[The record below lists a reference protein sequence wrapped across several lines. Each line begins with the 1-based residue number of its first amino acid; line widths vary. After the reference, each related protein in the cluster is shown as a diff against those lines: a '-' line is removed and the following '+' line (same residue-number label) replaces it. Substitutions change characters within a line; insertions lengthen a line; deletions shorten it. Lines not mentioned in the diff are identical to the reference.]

1 MMNNMKRIKLFAN
14 ILAVLAVAAQLTACL
29 ENEDPYTAGF
39 QFMKPTNVRTNV
51 YANTSTDSLVMLSQ
65 GPWQIKAD
73 TPEARWC
80 SIDLLTG
87 KGYTIYGLG
96 VHFDQNTTGQQRLA
110 QFTVTDTNHPDK
122 AHASWQYL
130 QHATRGDG
138 SFGSAA
144 LVKSIKSSDD
154 WTVSISY
161 DAKCRPVQLDVKS
174 PDGTNEQYR
183 MEYNENS
190 ETLNIRTANGTMTGS
205 MDNGYQ
211 ADRLIGGGDTIGYA
225 PQYYSNG
232 MQMSITNAFNYVAS
246 RLKRTQAF
254 AYLLG
259 GKSLDPDTQ
268 HTADSLIYLCRWKL
282 EAKPQTVERY
292 KLEYGTMD
300 NRYQT
305 VDVNQLLLG
314 MDECEPLQ
322 LISMFR
328 LCRST
333 SIVTRAKAADATIDV
348 ATTLNDNRSVRRMV
362 VKDSRR
368 VTEVTYDF
376 EY

>member
-1 MMNNMKRIKLFAN
+1 MMNNMKRINLFAN

-39 QFMKPTNVRTNV
+39 QFMKPTNVRTYV

-65 GPWQIKAD
+65 GPWQITAD

-80 SIDLLTG
+80 TIDQLTG
-87 KGYTIYGLG
+87 KGYTIYALG
-96 VHFDQNTTGQQRLA
+96 VHFDQNTTGQPRLA

-122 AHASWQYL
+122 AHATWQY
-130 QHATRGDG
+130 QQRATRGDG

-144 LVKSIKSSDD
+144 LVKGIKSSDD
-154 WTVSISY
+154 WQVSISY
-161 DAKCRPVQLDVKS
+161 DAKSRPVQLDVKS

-183 MEYNENS
+183 MDYNEYS
-190 ETLNIRTANGTMTGS
+190 ETLKVTTANGTMTGS

-211 ADRLIGGGDTIGYA
+211 AEQLIGAGDTIGYT

-232 MQMSITNAFNYVAS
+232 MQMSISNAFNYVAS

-254 AYLLG
+254 AYLIG
-259 GKSLDPDTQ
+259 GKDLDPDSQ
-268 HTADSLIYLCRWKL
+268 HTADSLVYLCRWKL
-282 EAKPQTVERY
+282 EAKPQTMERY
-292 KLEYGTMD
+292 KLEYGAMD

-333 SIVTRAKAADATIDV
+333 SIVTRATSASGTIDV
-348 ATTLNDNRSVRRMV
+348 ATELNADRSVRRMV

-368 VTEVTYDF
+368 GTEVTYDF

>member
-1 MMNNMKRIKLFAN
+1 MMNNMKRINLFAN

-39 QFMKPTNVRTNV
+39 QFMKPTNVRTYV

-65 GPWQIKAD
+65 GPWQITAD

-80 SIDLLTG
+80 TIDQLTG
-87 KGYTIYGLG
+87 KGYTIYALG
-96 VHFDQNTTGQQRLA
+96 VHFDQNTTGQPRLA

-122 AHASWQYL
+122 AHATWQY
-130 QHATRGDG
+130 QQRATRGDG

-154 WTVSISY
+154 WQVSISY
-161 DAKCRPVQLDVKS
+161 DAKSRPVQLDVKS

-183 MEYNENS
+183 MDYNEYS
-190 ETLNIRTANGTMTGS
+190 ETLNVTTANGTMTGS

-211 ADRLIGGGDTIGYA
+211 AEQLIGAGDTIGYT

-232 MQMSITNAFNYVAS
+232 MQMSISNAFNYVAS

-254 AYLLG
+254 AYLIG
-259 GKSLDPDTQ
+259 GKDLDPDSQ
-268 HTADSLIYLCRWKL
+268 HTADSLVYLCRWKL
-282 EAKPQTVERY
+282 EAKPQTMERY
-292 KLEYGTMD
+292 KLEYGAMD

-333 SIVTRAKAADATIDV
+333 SIVTRATSASGTIDV
-348 ATTLNDNRSVRRMV
+348 ATELNADRSVRRMV
-362 VKDSRR
+362 VRDSRR
-368 VTEVTYDF
+368 GTEVTYDF

>member
-1 MMNNMKRIKLFAN
+1 MMNNMKRINLFAN

-39 QFMKPTNVRTNV
+39 QFMKPTNVRTYV

-65 GPWQIKAD
+65 GPWQITAD

-80 SIDLLTG
+80 TIDQLTG
-87 KGYTIYGLG
+87 KGYTIYALG
-96 VHFDQNTTGQQRLA
+96 VHFDQNTTGQPRLA

-122 AHASWQYL
+122 AHATWQY
-130 QHATRGDG
+130 QQRATRGDG

-144 LVKSIKSSDD
+144 LVKGIKSSDD
-154 WTVSISY
+154 WQVSISY
-161 DAKCRPVQLDVKS
+161 DAKSRPVQLDVKS

-183 MEYNENS
+183 MDYNEYS
-190 ETLNIRTANGTMTGS
+190 ETLNVTTANGTMTGS

-211 ADRLIGGGDTIGYA
+211 AEQLIGAGDTIGYT

-232 MQMSITNAFNYVAS
+232 MQMSISNAFNYVAS

-254 AYLLG
+254 AYLIG
-259 GKSLDPDTQ
+259 GKDLDPDSQ
-268 HTADSLIYLCRWKL
+268 HTADSLVYLCRWKL
-282 EAKPQTVERY
+282 EAKPQTMERY
-292 KLEYGTMD
+292 KLEYGAMD

-333 SIVTRAKAADATIDV
+333 SIVTRATSAGGTIDV
-348 ATTLNDNRSVRRMV
+348 ATELNADRSVRRMV
-362 VKDSRR
+362 VRDSRR
-368 VTEVTYDF
+368 GTEVTYDF

>member
-1 MMNNMKRIKLFAN
+1 MMNNMKRINLFAN

-39 QFMKPTNVRTNV
+39 QFMKPTNVRTYV

-65 GPWQIKAD
+65 GPWQITAD

-80 SIDLLTG
+80 TIDQLTG
-87 KGYTIYGLG
+87 KGYTIYALG
-96 VHFDQNTTGQQRLA
+96 VHFDQNTTGQPRLA

-122 AHASWQYL
+122 AHATWQY
-130 QHATRGDG
+130 QQRATRGDG

-144 LVKSIKSSDD
+144 LVKGIKSSDD
-154 WTVSISY
+154 WQVSISY
-161 DAKCRPVQLDVKS
+161 DAKSRPVQLDVKS

-183 MEYNENS
+183 MDYNEYS
-190 ETLNIRTANGTMTGS
+190 ETLNVTTANGTMTGS

-211 ADRLIGGGDTIGYA
+211 AEQLIGAGDTIGYT

-232 MQMSITNAFNYVAS
+232 MQMSISNAFNYVAS

-254 AYLLG
+254 AYLIG
-259 GKSLDPDTQ
+259 GKDLDPDSQ
-268 HTADSLIYLCRWKL
+268 HTADSLVYLCRWKL
-282 EAKPQTVERY
+282 EAKPQTMERY
-292 KLEYGTMD
+292 KLEYGAMD

-333 SIVTRAKAADATIDV
+333 SIVTRATSASGTIDV
-348 ATTLNDNRSVRRMV
+348 ATELNADRSVRRMV

-368 VTEVTYDF
+368 GTEVTYDF